1 MINTDF
7 DGKFQ
12 ALMKQMIMVVIYLAI
27 NSEERVDGL
36 PNLT

>member
-27 NSEERVDGL
+27 NSEERVVKPWMSL
-36 PNLT
+36 